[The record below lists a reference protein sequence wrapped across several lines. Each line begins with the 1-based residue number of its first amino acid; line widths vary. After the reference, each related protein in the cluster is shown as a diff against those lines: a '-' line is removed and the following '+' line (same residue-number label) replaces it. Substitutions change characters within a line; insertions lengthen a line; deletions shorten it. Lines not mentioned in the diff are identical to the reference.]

1 MQAGVVLTHLTRER
15 DEIFPDLCCGPQQ
28 VNAAVATETEGRAKT
43 AARALGAV
51 MRTPALRRLQLAW
64 VGSILGGWA
73 YLVALG
79 VYAYDQGGATAVG
92 VVGLIRFIP
101 GAIVA
106 PFAATLV
113 DRFSRV
119 AVMVVSDVVRFAL
132 MLAAAAV
139 IATDGPAPLVYL
151 IVALTTMAG
160 TVFRPAQSALLPAL
174 VSSPAE
180 LTAANVASST
190 LESAGTFLGPALG
203 GLLLAV
209 SDPAVVFAANGATFL
224 WSAFLVL
231 GLRDRE
237 TPRERPA
244 RAAGA
249 ADKSD
254 GILAGIS
261 TIAREPDLRT
271 LVGLYAAQTLVAGA
285 LNVLVVVTAF
295 ELLDLDEAGVG
306 LLYAAVGVGGL
317 AGGFVALVLSA
328 RGRLARDFAVGLA
341 LFGLPLVVL
350 GGLPF
355 AVIAVVALGVLGIG
369 NSIVD
374 VNALTIMQR
383 AVPDAVLGRAL
394 GALDGLLIGT
404 LGLGALLAPLLIDL
418 VGPEAALVVTGAV
431 LPVLALLTRPRLRA
445 IDRMSSAPEA
455 TELLR
460 HVPLLAPLP
469 EPLLERLAREAIPV
483 EVKAGIPI
491 VREGEA
497 GDRFYVV
504 RSGRVSIL
512 GQTFGPGD
520 AFGEIALLRDV
531 PRTATAVAVTDVEL
545 MALEREPFVA
555 AVTGHASSTA
565 AADTVIAARLGSLSA
580 GSARV

>member
-1 MQAGVVLTHLTRER
+1 M
-15 DEIFPDLCCGPQQ
+15 
-28 VNAAVATETEGRAKT
+28 RASF
-43 AARALGAV
+43 RALGAV
-51 MRTPALRRLQLAW
+51 LSNPSLRRLQLAW
-64 VGSILGGWA
+64 AGSILGGWA

-79 VYAYDQGGATAVG
+79 VYAYEQGGAGAVG
-92 VVGLIRFIP
+92 IVGLIRLVP
-101 GAIVA
+101 AAIVA
-106 PFAATLV
+106 PFSATLV

-119 AVMVVSDVVRFAL
+119 TTMIVSDVVRFTL
-132 MLAAAAV
+132 MIGAAAV
-139 IATDGPAPLVYL
+139 IATDGPPPIVYGL
-151 IVALTTMAG
+151 VALSTIAG
-160 TVFRPAQSALLPAL
+160 TVFRPAQAALLPSL
-174 VSSPAE
+174 VASPAE

-190 LESAGTFLGPALG
+190 LESIGTFLGPALG

-224 WSAFLVL
+224 WSAALVI
-231 GLRDRE
+231 GLRGHE
-237 TPRERPA
+237 QARERPA
-244 RAAGA
+244 RAGTGDPDEGESAGM
-249 ADKSD
+249 
-254 GILAGIS
+254 LAGIT
-261 TIAREPDLRT
+261 TIAREPNLRT

-295 ELLDLDEAGVG
+295 ELLDLDAAGVG

-317 AGGFVALVLSA
+317 IGGFVALLLSA
-328 RGRLARDFAVGLA
+328 RGRLARDFSLGLA
-341 LFGLPLVVL
+341 LFGLPLLVL

-355 AVIAVVALGVLGIG
+355 AVIAVIALGVLGIG

-404 LGLGALLAPLLIDL
+404 LGLGAVTAPLLIDL

-431 LPVLALLTRPRLRA
+431 LPVLALLSRPRLRA

-455 TELLR
+455 TGLLR
-460 HVPLLAPLP
+460 GVPLLSALP
-469 EPLLERLAREAIPV
+469 EPLIERLAREATPV
-483 EVKAGIPI
+483 EVRAGVPI
-491 VREGEA
+491 VREGEP

-504 RSGRVSIL
+504 RSGQVSIL
-512 GQTFGPGD
+512 GRTFGPGE
-520 AFGEIALLRDV
+520 AFGEIALLRNV

-545 MALEREPFVA
+545 VALERDPFVA
-555 AVTGHASSTA
+555 AVTGHAPSAA

>member
-1 MQAGVVLTHLTRER
+1 M
-15 DEIFPDLCCGPQQ
+15 
-28 VNAAVATETEGRAKT
+28 RASF
-43 AARALGAV
+43 RALGAV
-51 MRTPALRRLQLAW
+51 LSNPSLRRLQLAW
-64 VGSILGGWA
+64 AGSILGGWA

-79 VYAYDQGGATAVG
+79 VYAYEQGGAGAVG
-92 VVGLIRFIP
+92 IVGLIRLVP
-101 GAIVA
+101 AAIVA
-106 PFAATLV
+106 PFSATLV

-119 AVMVVSDVVRFAL
+119 TTMIVSDVVRFAL
-132 MLAAAAV
+132 MIGAAAV
-139 IATDGPAPLVYL
+139 IATDGPPPIVYGL
-151 IVALTTMAG
+151 VALSTIAG
-160 TVFRPAQSALLPAL
+160 TVFRPAQAALLPSL
-174 VSSPAE
+174 VASPAE

-190 LESAGTFLGPALG
+190 IESIGTFLGPALG

-224 WSAFLVL
+224 WSAALVI
-231 GLRDRE
+231 GLRGHE
-237 TPRERPA
+237 QPRERPA
-244 RAAGA
+244 RAGTGDADEGESAGM
-249 ADKSD
+249 
-254 GILAGIS
+254 LAGIA
-261 TIAREPDLRT
+261 TIAREPNLRT

-295 ELLDLDEAGVG
+295 ELLDLDAAGVG

-317 AGGFVALVLSA
+317 IGGFVALLLSA
-328 RGRLARDFAVGLA
+328 RGRLARDFAWGLA
-341 LFGLPLVVL
+341 LFGLPLLVL

-355 AVIAVVALGVLGIG
+355 AVIAVIALGVLGIG

-404 LGLGALLAPLLIDL
+404 LGLGAVAAPVLIDL

-431 LPVLALLTRPRLRA
+431 LPVLALLSRPRLRA

-455 TELLR
+455 TGLLR
-460 HVPLLAPLP
+460 GVPLLSALP
-469 EPLLERLAREAIPV
+469 EPLIERLAREATPV
-483 EVKAGIPI
+483 EVRAGVPI
-491 VREGEA
+491 VREGEP

-504 RSGRVSIL
+504 RSGQVSIL
-512 GQTFGPGD
+512 GRTFGPGE
-520 AFGEIALLRDV
+520 AFGEIALLRNV

-545 MALEREPFVA
+545 VALERDPFVA
-555 AVTGHASSTA
+555 AVTGHAPSAA